1 MAQCLTRASDP
12 KKQNSSPFCCGAARA
27 KMKKGQI
34 TIEYLVLSVVAL
46 ALLSVS
52 IAILLQITKTSHQ
65 AMDNIAFRKSALDL
79 YATVEEVCALGAG
92 NSRTIMIKKDI
103 WVTKSG
109 QDIILENK
117 DIGSIKIELIC
128 PYGIAPSGELQSGE
142 VTITAK
148 KDEIEIKNT

>member
-1 MAQCLTRASDP
+1 MAQRLTKASDS
-12 KKQNSSPFCCGAARA
+12 KKQNRLPFCCGAARA
-27 KMKKGQI
+27 ERKRGQI

-52 IAILLQITKTSHQ
+52 IAILLQINKASHQ
-65 AMDNIAFRKSALDL
+65 AIDNIAFRKSALDL

-92 NSRTIMIKKDI
+92 NSRTVTIKRDI
-103 WVTKSG
+103 LVSRSG

-117 DIGSIKIELIC
+117 DIGSIKIELVC
-128 PYGIAPSGELQSGE
+128 PYDITGDGGLKSGE

-148 KDEIEIKNT
+148 RDGIEIKNA